1 MHYLKQ
7 IWAKCHYHQP
17 NNVLPSGLY
26 HRLCPQS
33 NITWEPH
40 FRSLFSSVF
49 TEENKQCG
57 VFHPFCICWLL
68 YSTLSVLV
76 LFATLRH
83 CDWSIRLKF
92 AFCCKYSSTLRQLL
106 FHIVL
111 TIVQKKDPCI
121 CSEPLMGGC
130 SDKSRVGGFLR
141 VIQWRT
147 LPLCYSITHQLSN
160 NTRIIE

>member
-17 NNVLPSGLY
+17 NNVLPSGLC
-26 HRLCPQS
+26 HCLCTQS
-33 NITWEPH
+33 NITWETH
-40 FRSLFSSVF
+40 FRNLFSSVF
-49 TEENKQCG
+49 TTENKQCG
-57 VFHPFCICWLL
+57 VFILFAFVDCC
-68 YSTLSVLV
+68 TLSVLV

-83 CDWSIRLKF
+83 CDWSIRLKL
-92 AFCCKYSSTLRQLL
+92 AFCCKYSSTLSQLL